1 MYFNFGTIEVAR
13 IDNSTVSVSMHIR
26 DVEGKIVVT
35 KTLKVAKDYQK
46 SHLNELQCMR
56 RVTERREWNFFLTQ
70 IESIVINRSMYLLV
84 HYYGYYSL
92 MLTTVLTVSI
102 WLPSKLCSRVVS

>member
-1 MYFNFGTIEVAR
+1 MTHNCLTNEYKCRGLLSHVYTNVWKDSDYYMYFNFGTIEVAR

-46 SHLNELQCMR
+46 SHLC
-56 RVTERREWNFFLTQ
+56 
-70 IESIVINRSMYLLV
+70 
-84 HYYGYYSL
+84 
-92 MLTTVLTVSI
+92 
-102 WLPSKLCSRVVS
+102 